1 MDLYLRNALDCSKI
15 TTKNYSTSF
24 SLGIRLLHP
33 EFRDPVYAVY
43 GFVRYADEIVDTF
56 FEQDQRALMAS
67 FRDETHRAIRDRFST
82 NPMLHSY
89 QWVVNT
95 YGIDH
100 QLIDAFLHSMTMDL
114 EQKEHDREG
123 FTTYVYGSAEV
134 VGLMCLKIFCNGNDE
149 QYKALLPAARRLGEA
164 FQKVNF
170 LRDLRSD
177 FDERGRSYFP
187 DIDLK
192 RFSNQEKTL
201 IEQEILSDF
210 DAALEGIHRLPANAR
225 LGVYLAYAYYRT
237 LFRKIQRLPASMVLQ
252 KRIRISNS
260 RKMLILLASWFRVK
274 TGGACLRRQ

>member
-15 TTKNYSTSF
+15 TTRNYSTSF

-33 EFRDPVYAVY
+33 ELRHPVYAVY

-82 NPMLHSY
+82 NPILHSF
-89 QWVVNT
+89 QWVVNKFDI
-95 YGIDH
+95 GSD
-100 QLIDAFLHSMTMDL
+100 LIDAFLHSMAMDL
-114 EQKEHDREG
+114 DQKAHDRDG

-177 FDERGRSYFP
+177 FDDRGRSYFP
-187 DIDLK
+187 DINMKQFNDQQK
-192 RFSNQEKTL
+192 RL
-201 IEQEILSDF
+201 IEHEILSDF
-210 DAALEGIHRLPANAR
+210 IAAMDGIRRLPDNAR
-225 LGVYLAYAYYRT
+225 LGVYLAYAYYRA
-237 LFRKIQRLPASMVLQ
+237 LFRKIQRLPASRILDE
-252 KRIRISNS
+252 RIRISDT
-260 RKMLILLASWFRVK
+260 RKIMILLASWLRVK
-274 TGGACLRRQ
+274 AGAMG

>member
-15 TTKNYSTSF
+15 TTRNYSTSF

-33 EFRDPVYAVY
+33 GLRDPVYAVY

-56 FEQDQRALMAS
+56 FEQDQRTLMAS

-82 NPMLHSY
+82 NPVLHSY

-95 YGIDH
+95 FCLDL
-100 QLIDAFLHSMTMDL
+100 QLTDAFLHSMTMDL
-114 EQKEHDREG
+114 EQKAHDREA

-149 QYKALLPAARRLGEA
+149 QYKTLLPAARRLGEA

-187 DIDLK
+187 GVDLN
-192 RFSNQEKTL
+192 RFSDQEKAL
-201 IEQEILSDF
+201 IEQEIMADF
-210 DAALEGIHRLPANAR
+210 DAAFEGIRRLPLNAR
-225 LGVYLAYAYYRT
+225 LGVYLAYAYYRA
-237 LFRKIQRLPASMVLQ
+237 LFRKIQRMPAAKVLQ
-252 KRIRISNS
+252 QRIRISNA
-260 RKMLILLASWFRVK
+260 RKILILLATWIRVK
-274 TGGACLRRQ
+274 AGVPG